1 MNRMLHDLRVDLLAR
16 LDEFA
21 APRGITGEQRLARR
35 LFCYCALERERLAS
49 IRPEG
54 GLLGVVLRGKKEV
67 WYGAFS
73 EMLGPGAVFALPRG
87 LPMDVVNIPDDRGRY
102 ISLVLQID
110 RLPAGIAPQPAPRR
124 IDRVSVGLTPDLVEA
139 IAHTAAAIRSPQ
151 SQRVGLLR
159 LTELLTLLAD
169 DPAGRLILAGDVA
182 ERARW
187 LIGSDPARNWQVGD
201 LAREM
206 GMGASSLRRALG
218 NLGQPFRSLLA
229 EARMQ
234 AARKV
239 LDEGKDVATAT
250 EAAGYRSRSH
260 FTRAYRRAFSVT
272 PGGRI
277 RDGA

>member
-1 MNRMLHDLRVDLLAR
+1 MLNDLRADLLAR

-21 APRGITGEQRLARR
+21 APRGTMGEQRLAGR

-49 IRPEG
+49 IKPEG

-73 EMLGPGAVFALPRG
+73 ETLGPGAVFALPRG
-87 LPMDVVNIPDDRGRY
+87 MPMDVVNIPDDRGRY

-110 RLPAGIAPQPAPRR
+110 RLPTGIPPQPAPRR
-124 IDRVSVGLTPDLVEA
+124 IDQVSVCLTPDLVEA
-139 IAHTAAAIRSPQ
+139 IAHTAAAIRNPQ
-151 SQRVGLLR
+151 GERIGLLR

-169 DPAGRLILAGDVA
+169 DPAGRLILAGNVA

-187 LIGSDPARNWQVGD
+187 LIGSDPARDWQVGD

-206 GMGASSLRRALG
+206 GMGASSLRRTLG
-218 NLGQPFRSLLA
+218 SLGQPFRGLLA

-239 LDEGKDVATAT
+239 LDEGADVAAAA

-260 FTRAYRRAFSVT
+260 FTRAYRRAFGMT
-272 PGGRI
+272 PGGRM
-277 RDGA
+277 RGGA